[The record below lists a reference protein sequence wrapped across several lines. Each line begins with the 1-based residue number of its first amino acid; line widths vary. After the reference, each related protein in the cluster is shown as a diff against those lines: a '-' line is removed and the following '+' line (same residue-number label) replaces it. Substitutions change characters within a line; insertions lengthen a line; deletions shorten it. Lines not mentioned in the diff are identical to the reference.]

1 MDKRDLEQL
10 LSDVAGGAVTP
21 ADALT
26 RIQTAP
32 TADLGF
38 AQLDLSRGVRQGAGE
53 VVYGAGKTADQIAAI
68 IEALRDA
75 GQERILV
82 TRLDAE
88 KAARTAELLG
98 NGIDLGYVPDAQLAL
113 VGGKPSPTGNGRIV
127 VACAGTSDLPVAEK
141 AIQTLKEY
149 GIETEIRVLSAHR
162 CPNEAR
168 EFAASARES
177 GFSCIIALAGMAAHL
192 AGAMAANTTLPVIG
206 VPCSGAKL
214 DGMDALLSTVQMPS
228 GIPVA
233 TVAIDGAKNAAILA
247 VQIMAVSDE
256 GLAHKLQA
264 ARDEGTA
271 AVLKADEE
279 LRERYKN

>member
-1 MDKRDLEQL
+1 MRK
-10 LSDVAGGAVTP
+10 VAVIMG
-21 ADALT
+21 
-26 RIQTAP
+26 
-32 TADLGF
+32 
-38 AQLDLSRGVRQGAGE
+38 S
-53 VVYGAGKTADQIAAI
+53 
-68 IEALRDA
+68 
-75 GQERILV
+75 
-82 TRLDAE
+82 
-88 KAARTAELLG
+88 
-98 NGIDLGYVPDAQLAL
+98 
-113 VGGKPSPTGNGRIV
+113 
-127 VACAGTSDLPVAEK
+127 TSDLPVAEK

-149 GIETEIRVLSAHR
+149 GIETEVRVLSAHR
-162 CPNEAR
+162 CPNE
-168 EFAASARES
+168 ARES